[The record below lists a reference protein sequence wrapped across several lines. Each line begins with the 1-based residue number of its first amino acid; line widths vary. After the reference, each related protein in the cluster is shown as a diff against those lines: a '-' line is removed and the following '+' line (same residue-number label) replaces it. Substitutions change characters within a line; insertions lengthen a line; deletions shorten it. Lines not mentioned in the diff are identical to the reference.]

1 MQNLIVNILVGATGI
16 LVVGKFSIGCF
27 CKVES
32 LYRCNLFISRHLS
45 IVEFGIYLLEFLF
58 KKHLDNRPFCAHVV
72 SYPVYEDERQI
83 LYSLGT

>member
-58 KKHLDNRPFCAHVV
+58 KKHLDNRSFRAHVV
-72 SYPVYEDERQI
+72 SYPVYEDERKI